1 MDKYQP
7 TIGIE
12 IHTQLATKS
21 KMFCSCDNASV
32 DAKPNTNI
40 CPVCL
45 ALPGTLPVINK
56 GAVEL
61 AIIMG
66 LGFNAKI
73 AKHTSFDRKNYFY
86 PDSPKGYQITQMD
99 EPIIQQGY
107 VEILID
113 GEFKRIGIHHAHL
126 EEDAGKSTHPAGV
139 DYTLVDF
146 NRAGTPLVE
155 IVSDPDM
162 HSPIEAKRYLQE
174 VYAIVTRLDV
184 THGDLQHG
192 NFKFDL
198 NVSVSRDSSLGTRTE
213 LKNLNSFR
221 NAERALTYEIQR
233 QVEVLESGQKVKQE
247 TRGFDDTKGVTFS
260 QRGKEFAHDYRY
272 FPEPDL
278 PPLVLTDDFIQAS
291 QARIKNIKLP
301 IDIRRQLIEAGL
313 NEKEQDI
320 LISQPTTCDI
330 YLDAVQKTKD
340 NKSHKQVLNFL
351 IGDYQAWLSD
361 NLSIESKLTG
371 SNLAELINQ
380 IDTGAISLK
389 AAKDIFVEV
398 ILGNSPNDIIKDRG
412 IAQISDDSELEAIIK
427 KIITDNPKAVADY
440 KSGNDKALGF
450 FVGQVMAATK
460 GQANPG
466 KTNQLVLKLL
476 SSN

>member
-1 MDKYQP
+1 MSSKYTP

-21 KMFCSCDNASV
+21 KMFCGCDNASI
-32 DAKPNTNI
+32 DAEPNTNV

-61 AIIMG
+61 AIRMG
-66 LGFNAKI
+66 YGLNAKI
-73 AKHTSFDRKNYFY
+73 AEHTSFDRKNYFY

-99 EPIIQQGY
+99 QPIIQNGY
-107 VEILID
+107 VEILVD
-113 GEFKRIGIHHAHL
+113 GKLKKIGIHHAHL
-126 EEDAGKSTHPAGV
+126 EEDAGKSTHPVGA

-155 IVSDPDM
+155 IVSEPDM
-162 HSPIEAKRYLQE
+162 HTPVEAKRYLQE
-174 VYAIVTRLDV
+174 IYAIVTSLGV

-198 NVSVSRDSSLGTRTE
+198 NISVSDTDKLGTRTE

-221 NAERALTYEIQR
+221 NAERALVYEIDR
-233 QVEVLESGQKVKQE
+233 QIEVLESGQPIEQE
-247 TRGFDDTKGVTFS
+247 TRGFNDTKGTTFS

-278 PPLVLTDDFIQAS
+278 PPLVLTPDFIKSNQAE
-291 QARIKNIKLP
+291 IKNIDLP
-301 IDIRRQLIEAGL
+301 IIIRKHLIEQGL
-313 NEKEQDI
+313 SEKEQDI
-320 LISQPTTCDI
+320 LISQPATCNI
-330 YLDAVQKTKD
+330 YFEAVKSTKQ
-340 NKSHKQVLNFL
+340 HKQVLNFL

-361 NLSIESKLTG
+361 NAVSESKLTG
-371 SNLAELINQ
+371 KNLADLLLQVEQ
-380 IDTGAISLK
+380 GTISSK
-389 AAKDIFVEV
+389 AAKDIFTEIV
-398 ILGNSPNDIIKDRG
+398 LGKSALDIIQSKG
-412 IAQISDDSELEAIIK
+412 LIQISDDSELELIIQ
-427 KIITDNPKAVADY
+427 KIIDDNPKAVADY
-440 KSGNDKALGF
+440 KSGNQKTLGF

-476 SSN
+476 DKE